1 MEKCRERCYNTH
13 MEIKDKKV
21 LLHICCAPCSIH
33 TLKELR
39 KEGAEVSGFFYN
51 PNIHPYTE
59 FLKRLETLDNY
70 AGITLLPLA
79 VDTSYDL
86 ETFLRGTLEYGKDRC
101 LFCYRMRLEGTFR
114 KGIETGAGAIT
125 TTLLYSKYQRHD
137 DIKTIGEELSNTY
150 GIPFLYRDF
159 RKGWKEG
166 VEESKRIN
174 MYRQQYCGCIFSE
187 KDRYGGG

>member
-1 MEKCRERCYNTH
+1 MEKYTERCYNAS

-33 TLKELR
+33 TLKALR
-39 KEGAEVSGFFYN
+39 NEGAEVSGYFFN

-70 AGITLLPLA
+70 AKIALLPLF
-79 VDTSYDL
+79 VDASYDL
-86 ETFLRGTLEYGKDRC
+86 EAFLRGALEYGKDRC
-101 LFCYRMRLEGTFR
+101 LFCYRIRLEKTFL
-114 KGIETGAGAIT
+114 KGIETGAEAIT

-137 DIKTIGEELSNTY
+137 DIKAAGEGLVRTY

-187 KDRYGGG
+187 KERYGGG

>member
-1 MEKCRERCYNTH
+1 MEKCTERCYNSY

-39 KEGAEVSGFFYN
+39 KEGAEVSGYFYN

-70 AGITLLPLA
+70 ARITLLPLA

-86 ETFLRGTLEYGKDRC
+86 ETFLRGALEYGKDRC
-101 LFCYRMRLEGTFR
+101 LFCYRMRLEGAFR
-114 KGIETGAGAIT
+114 KGIETGAEAIT

-137 DIKTIGEELSNTY
+137 DIKTIGEELTHTY

-166 VEESKRIN
+166 VQESKRIN